1 MNADVPSWS
10 NTFAPDGGTFERWT
24 NYNASFVATGSETLE
39 FRSMGSQLSYGD
51 FLDNVSVQGDVSATD
66 IVPEP
71 SSVALIAAGLAMM
84 GGAVRRRRR

>member
-1 MNADVPSWS
+1 
-10 NTFAPDGGTFERWT
+10 
-24 NYNASFVATGSETLE
+24 
-39 FRSMGSQLSYGD
+39 MGSQLSYGD